1 MCRPGFFS
9 WGAGGGREPLGPAP
23 AAPAFPSWPR
33 PCGGGGDPALQTK
46 VNCFRC
52 SRAWP
57 PAPAP
62 CAQVLRGLCS
72 RGRAPEQHR
81 PGYGWKGAGER
92 EQEHNGRQPWG
103 RVAGMWTLQGS
114 FGFWLRPTGCQ
125 DFLFSTCIHF
135 SFPLSLCLPLEGWLW
150 SVLFARTVCIHS
162 AKDLGLSLLREC
174 LGRLDGRWWN

>member
-1 MCRPGFFS
+1 MHTGSYTGRDLNSLNCYINRKFKGLRGAVKAGKGPCAGRASSPG
-9 WGAGGGREPLGPAP
+9 GRGGGREPLGPAP

-114 FGFWLRPTGCQ
+114 FGF
-125 DFLFSTCIHF
+125 
-135 SFPLSLCLPLEGWLW
+135 
-150 SVLFARTVCIHS
+150 
-162 AKDLGLSLLREC
+162 
-174 LGRLDGRWWN
+174 